1 MDELTR
7 LINEQRR
14 DDTRLQRPE
23 RHVQMHLDARV
34 MSGDMTV
41 EEMVGIENIR
51 GRVSA
56 CALHG
61 LGKMRFTGSGA
72 TVCGECERVRMY
84 EKAKRRGV
92 PDYDPEVRTSDGR
105 FKKTGPRCGHD
116 PERFRHMK
124 NGIVKCRD
132 CSNARAREHYARN
145 RDKMRDK
152 NRRYKK
158 AQSERRREDA
168 RSSS

>member
-23 RHVQMHLDARV
+23 RHVAMHLDSRV
-34 MSGDMTV
+34 LSGDMTIEELIGV
-41 EEMVGIENIR
+41 ENLR
-51 GRVSA
+51 GRVRS

-61 LGKMRFTGSGA
+61 IGRMRFTRSGA
-72 TVCGECERVRMY
+72 VVCGECDRIRMLR
-84 EKAKRRGV
+84 KAKMKGV
-92 PDYDPEVRTSDGR
+92 PDYDPKTRDPDGR

-116 PERFRHMK
+116 PARFRHMK
-124 NGIVKCRD
+124 NGIIKCRD

-158 AQSERRREDA
+158 QQAERRKG
-168 RSSS
+168 